1 MTGAEIVRNLLGGVS
16 QQPEDLRAPNQ
27 AKEAKNIVFDP
38 VEGASKRYPS
48 NHVAS
53 IDTVRQNQKHLFT
66 MDRDDEQYLIWAGDS
81 ECDVYTNEG
90 VQVPVVDST
99 NSGVGYVPLAS
110 TLTYLNGNRDTLRS
124 QVIVDSAFIV
134 NTTTE
139 VVSGTYD
146 ANTPT
151 WRIVGDRGQDCF
163 ANVFV
168 RQFNWSSMVTVR
180 WKVEGY
186 DLQEVTYSTPAN
198 KTENA
203 GSFGAWDVPTSSC
216 ETKNETSPYSTDIPT
231 GSARAGWKVEW
242 GSFSA
247 NTKEPGTTPVCDAPE
262 QLYAHTS
269 GATPQSTAT
278 YKHGDFE
285 YDVATRIARLKPGIV
300 DPATPLNFGWNQVHD
315 PDFPDV
321 RKRRDAG
328 LTGAYTTVSRSFAVR
343 ADYVA
348 EYLKEKIMA
357 IASNVSGIEA
367 SYPAVED
374 STGSGWFMLQT
385 RPLLGVA
392 KPFEVFEVTDNVDN
406 TYVLG
411 WTTEVE
417 EISDLPL
424 VCRNGAIA
432 RVVSG
437 ESDSEY
443 YVAFRTEQF
452 VRDDYTIENQ
462 WAAYDHVGK
471 GNWVEFTPGQK
482 YPRHDSAERKDA
494 LSKFTMPHIIKRIT
508 VTAAMMGNTTFT
520 TNWPDAVENDI
531 CFDVR
536 PYDSWDPRLVG
547 DDDNNEAPSFVD
559 NTISDIF
566 FWQGRLGFLSN
577 DNIILSEAGNPD
589 NFWRTTQLSV
599 PDNDR
604 IDVTSTEN
612 QGKSLRYA
620 VPLDERLMVFS
631 DDTQIVLTSNGIL
644 SPSTVEAPVASN
656 YEGLKNAPPILFG
669 KSVLFPYKNHGYVGL
684 RELIPLDRRENF
696 ASMELTSH
704 LTRWID
710 VGTSHKVVAST
721 SENML
726 FAHTNTNPDQL
737 YVLRYVK
744 GAQGEYRMTAWSN
757 WDLPMDILD
766 FTLLDDALYLI
777 LDNRNGETAI
787 ERIDLGSGQDDSAT
801 SEKAWLTHIDR
812 KFYWDGSNAAVT
824 ANHSSG
830 VTTFTFSVA
839 DGMYIA
845 NLEAGL
851 KAYTV
856 DGEILDDSG
865 HGYSAAHYRVNG
877 NYVGQPLWFGVPY
890 DMRWKANR
898 IYPRV
903 PASGGSS
910 PRTSRRTINNSL
922 QIAFDRTGYFK
933 TTVTYHTGST
943 FVTEYAGNN
952 SNNRSGSSMT
962 EYDDTEKIRSG
973 ILPVGIHGANY
984 NVSIL
989 ISTFSPLP
997 CNLTTI
1003 ELSSTQNPK
1012 HSLRGVW

>member
-53 IDTVRQNQKHLFT
+53 IDTNRQNQKHLFT

-99 NSGVGYVPLAS
+99 NDGAGYVPKAA
-110 TLTYLNGNRDTLRS
+110 TLTYLNGDRDTLRS
-124 QVIVDSAFIV
+124 QVIVDTAFIV
-134 NTTTE
+134 NTGVTVE
-139 VVSGTYD
+139 REEYSSI
-146 ANTPT
+146 TPA
-151 WRIVGDRGQDCF
+151 WRTVAGLDGQAHW
-163 ANVFV
+163 ANVFI
-168 RQFNWSSMVTVR
+168 RQFNWSSTVKVR
-180 WKVEGY
+180 WKVAGGTLE
-186 DLQEVTYSTPAN
+186 EVIYSTPAN
-198 KTENA
+198 RTQRSSNTT
-203 GSFGAWDVPTSSC
+203 FGATDVYLKCSNYKVVYDS
-216 ETKNETSPYSTDIPT
+216 DI
-231 GSARAGWKVEW
+231 GGWKAQW
-242 GSFSA
+242 GNLLTPPSSPG
-247 NTKEPGTTPVCDAPE
+247 EPETPLVDESKQLFGHTAGGTIYDSC
-262 QLYAHTS
+262 
-269 GATPQSTAT
+269 T
-278 YKHGDFE
+278 YKSGDFV
-285 YDVATRIARLKPGIV
+285 YDVATRVAKLAPGVTPYIGDMYFGWDFIQDPELANTTGRMRTLSERASSPADSAISARSFPIRADFVAERLKEMIADVGGSFPI
-300 DPATPLNFGWNQVHD
+300 ATIAPTVGTNHGGSWFSLKA
-315 PDFPDV
+315 P
-321 RKRRDAG
+321 
-328 LTGAYTTVSRSFAVR
+328 TGA
-343 ADYVA
+343 
-348 EYLKEKIMA
+348 
-357 IASNVSGIEA
+357 
-367 SYPAVED
+367 
-374 STGSGWFMLQT
+374 
-385 RPLLGVA
+385 
-392 KPFEVFEVTDNVDN
+392 PFEVFEVIDNVDN
-406 TYVLG
+406 TYATG
-411 WTTEVE
+411 WTHTVE
-417 EISDLPL
+417 DISDLPL
-424 VCRNGAIA
+424 VCRHGAVAKI
-432 RVVSG
+432 
-437 ESDSEY
+437 ESQEEDNAY
-443 YVAFRTEQF
+443 FVAFQTEQF
-452 VRDDYTIENQ
+452 TRENKTVLAD
-462 WAAYDHVGK
+462 WAAYDQFGK
-471 GNWVEFTPGQK
+471 GTWVEFVPGNNNPV
-482 YPRHDSAERKDA
+482 YPTLPKDA
-494 LSKFTMPHIIKRIT
+494 LTATTMPHIIKRIT
-508 VTAAMMGNTTFT
+508 VTAAMVADGTFT
-520 TNWPDAVENDI
+520 TNWPDALEDDI

-536 PYDSWDPRLVG
+536 PYDSWDQRVVG
-547 DDDNNEAPSFVD
+547 DDDTNEPPSFLD
-559 NTISDIF
+559 STISDIF
-566 FWQGRLGFLSN
+566 FWQGRLGFLSE

-589 NFWRTTQLSV
+589 NFWRTTQLSL
-599 PDNDR
+599 PDSDR
-604 IDVTSTEN
+604 IDVASTEN

-696 ASMELTSH
+696 ASMELTAH

-726 FAHTNTNPDQL
+726 FVHTDTNPDQL

-777 LDNRNGETAI
+777 FDNRNGETAI

-801 SEKAWLTHIDR
+801 SGEDWLMHIDR
-812 KFYWDGSNAAVT
+812 KFYWDGSDPAVS
-824 ANHSSG
+824 ANHAPG
-830 VTTFTFSVA
+830 PDHTTFTFSVA
-839 DGMYIA
+839 DGMY
-845 NLEAGL
+845 EAEYTSGL

-856 DGEILDDSG
+856 DGEVLDDSG
-865 HGYSAAHYRVNG
+865 HGTNPGGTHYRVNG
-877 NYVGQPLWFGVPY
+877 NYEGVPLWFGVPY

-943 FVTEYAGNN
+943 FVTEYAGDN
-952 SNNRSGSSMT
+952 SNNRSSSSMT

-989 ISTFSPLP
+989 ISTYSPLP